1 VEYVLLSR
9 VKTATLGVAN
19 PVLHIKRRSIS
30 MQKKESMLDPNQ
42 QGAHGDFVAFKTPN
56 TTQSESS

>member
-9 VKTATLGVAN
+9 LKIATLGVAN

-42 QGAHGDFVAFKTPN
+42 QGAFRDFVVFMTPKL
-56 TTQSESS
+56 THSESS